1 MKIIKLTNESKKYFR
16 KFIKR
21 SPNNYGEYE
30 AAVDTILANV
40 KENGDKALFDYTKN
54 LIKPILMNP
63 MLSLH
68 RLKLTRHIH

>member
-1 MKIIKLTNESKKYFR
+1 MKVKNILENLL
-16 KFIKR
+16 KR